1 MGLKIYLY
9 FRYLNSKGVE
19 AKDFNQYGT
28 RRGNYEVMARGTF
41 ANVRI
46 VNKLVS
52 SVGPNTVHL
61 PSGKIAD
68 NYEVAQMYKNEGTP
82 LIILAGKEYGTGSS
96 RDWAAK

>member
-1 MGLKIYLY
+1 MKIYLY

-82 LIILAGKEYGTGSS
+82 LIILAGKEYGSGSS

>member
-1 MGLKIYLY
+1 M
-9 FRYLNSKGVE
+9 NSKGVE

-52 SVGPNTVHL
+52 EVGPKTVHL
-61 PSGKIAD
+61 PSGKVD
-68 NYEVAQMYKNEGTP
+68 SNYEVSQIYKQEGTP
-82 LIILAGKEYGTGSS
+82 LIILAGKEYGSGSS

>member
-1 MGLKIYLY
+1 MKIYLY

-82 LIILAGKEYGTGSS
+82 LIILAGKEYGSESS